1 MKFIRQE
8 KSEKRIKLM
17 LTNKRLVEAKRPRN
31 STHNATAFFSE
42 SSAIGKVDCG
52 SPEQSNRDPDR
63 LLFLFPIIV
72 PGVPGK
78 EKTTTL
84 LVTGGLSRLSA
95 PRARDRPRYDIVRRV
110 LGCLSSAH
118 SLCCSLKSEMSPQQ
132 RT

>member
-8 KSEKRIKLM
+8 KSEKRIMLM

-52 SPEQSNRDPDR
+52 SPEQSNRSRSSPV
-63 LLFLFPIIV
+63 FPIIV

-84 LVTGGLSRLSA
+84 QNKEV
-95 PRARDRPRYDIVRRV
+95 
-110 LGCLSSAH
+110 SS
-118 SLCCSLKSEMSPQQ
+118 PYF
-132 RT
+132 